1 MFCAKHKTRQIN
13 SEVYFAELF
22 INSPILINTNNYIIV
37 FAEGKFIF
45 LKISRRLEFKKNLKY
60 NL

>member
-45 LKISRRLEFKKNLKY
+45 LKYRAALNTKRI
-60 NL
+60 